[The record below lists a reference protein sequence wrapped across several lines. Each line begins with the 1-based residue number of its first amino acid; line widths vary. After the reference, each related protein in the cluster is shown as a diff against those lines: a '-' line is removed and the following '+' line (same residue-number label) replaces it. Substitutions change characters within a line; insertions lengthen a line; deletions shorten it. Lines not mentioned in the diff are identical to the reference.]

1 MIKIKAT
8 EEFIIW
14 LNISKTKNRKVY
26 QEVIKRVN
34 RVKIGNFGDYKDL
47 KDNLFE
53 LRFFNKGCAGLR
65 VYYTIK
71 TNGEIVLL
79 LTAGNKSS
87 QTKDINKAR
96 ELIIKYKEA

>member
-8 EEFIIW
+8 EEFILW
-14 LNISKTKNRKVY
+14 LNISKTKNRKFY

-71 TNGEIVLL
+71 ANGEIILL

>member
-8 EEFIIW
+8 EEFVIW

-34 RVKIGNFGDYKDL
+34 RVKIGNFGDCKDL

-71 TNGEIVLL
+71 TNGKIVLL

>member
-34 RVKIGNFGDYKDL
+34 RVKIGNFGDCKDL

-71 TNGEIVLL
+71 TNGIIILL

>member
-34 RVKIGNFGDYKDL
+34 RVKIGNFG
-47 KDNLFE
+47 
-53 LRFFNKGCAGLR
+53 
-65 VYYTIK
+65 I
-71 TNGEIVLL
+71 
-79 LTAGNKSS
+79 
-87 QTKDINKAR
+87 TKI
-96 ELIIKYKEA
+96 